1 MSLQGLYYL
10 FRFYAQNV
18 PLLYELPLF
27 VKNSVALSDRLNG
40 EVKPFSITADKKVL
54 NTFNDAYDQLKVS
67 IRDANSQSSASG
79 LQFQTMLVLFFA
91 LRFFCCVHA
100 FVWPHDLLTTLS
112 LCALQFV
119 FMPYSLFISLAGI
132 IYLSP
137 DMFVT
142 YLILY
147 KPLKIVCEWVFP
159 QSILDMTTLPID
171 YTFIT
176 AFFVVDFLVCLVMTT
191 FWIGT
196 AQGRP
201 AATTS
206 KSRILKSVVYGFL
219 NCKTYFL
226 ILLLHCRG
234 YGLKIHGMVWLV
246 DMLLGLS
253 RRSAHFVST
262 RFSTC
267 PGLLFYM
274 QHRLAHL
281 PGVYLQAHKAHH
293 FLHDATAFDAHIY
306 GSGAPEEF
314 FTLAFESL
322 TGCLLGYCPPSLT
335 YNVLSASLANKQVHT
350 RAEKDAGGWN
360 GHVDHHTTHDKNL
373 GPSLPFSLL
382 DMYFNTAVHNQQDI
396 WEGKWKIE
404 KITTSDYVIFN
415 FTPIVHQQQ

>member
-1 MSLQGLYYL
+1 MSLKGLFYL
-10 FRFYAQNV
+10 FRFYVNHV

-27 VKNSVALSDRLNG
+27 VKNSVALSDRLQG
-40 EVKPFSITADKKVL
+40 EAKPFSITADKKVF
-54 NTFNDAYDQLKVS
+54 NIFNDAYDKLKVS
-67 IRDANSQSSASG
+67 IRDFNNQSVFSS
-79 LQFQTMLVLFFA
+79 LQFQTMLSLFFF
-91 LRFFCCVHA
+91 LRLLCCVHA
-100 FVWPHDLLTTLS
+100 FMRPRDLFITFS
-112 LCALQFV
+112 LCALQFL
-119 FMPYSLFISLAGI
+119 FMPYSFFVSLAGI
-132 IYLSP
+132 VYLSP

-142 YLILY
+142 YMVLY
-147 KPLKIVCEWVFP
+147 KPLQIMCDWAIP
-159 QSILDMTTLPID
+159 QSILDNVTISID
-171 YTFIT
+171 YTFIIW
-176 AFFVVDFLVCLVMTT
+176 FFTMDFLVCLVMTV
-191 FWIGT
+191 FWIGA

-201 AATTS
+201 ASNTS
-206 KSRILKSVVYGFL
+206 VSRIFKSMVYGFL

-234 YGLKIHGMVWLV
+234 YGLKINGAVWLV

-253 RRSAHFVST
+253 RRSAHYVST

-267 PGLLFYM
+267 PGLLFYI

-314 FTLAFESL
+314 FTLAFEAA
-322 TGCLLGYCPPSLT
+322 TGCLLGFCPPSLT
-335 YNVLSASLANKQVHT
+335 YNVLSASWANKQVHT

-382 DMYFNTAVHNQQDI
+382 DMYFNTAVNNQQDV

-404 KITTSDYVIFN
+404 KTTTSESIVFN
-415 FTPIVHQQQ
+415 FTPILHPCQ